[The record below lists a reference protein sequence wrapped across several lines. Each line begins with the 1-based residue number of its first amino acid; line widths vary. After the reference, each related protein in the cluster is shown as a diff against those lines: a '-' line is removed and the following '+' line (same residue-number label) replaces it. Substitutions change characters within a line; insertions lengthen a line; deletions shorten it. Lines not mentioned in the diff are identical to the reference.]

1 MYEDIRNMVHKERPA
16 QQRLA
21 SSMLVF
27 VTISLFA
34 LVLLGRETAV
44 SAVPANQTIQNQ
56 VAEQTSRTYLPL
68 SMNRY
73 DASLPTPL
81 FGVQLYGNTLPNNK
95 YFDDLV
101 DSGATWVRIPVMWNS
116 AEPERLDPPKEYN
129 WTAIDRALSAARTD
143 NGNLQIIGTIT
154 HAPEWAAPGIKAP
167 IYDEMLPDFVQFVQA
182 VVERYNGD
190 GINDALGSP
199 VVTYWEFYNEP
210 DAGERPGD
218 LRWGESGDKY
228 AEMLAAVYPAVKAAN
243 PQVKVVFGGIA
254 YDWFQDQGGPFVREF
269 LDDVLAAGGGQ
280 YFDIMN
286 FHSYPAFS
294 LNWTGQGPEGGPGLL
309 EKSNFIRNKLQNE
322 YGLYKPMIITEAG
335 WHSNN
340 PPNHPSNP
348 EIQARYVVKL
358 FTQSI
363 AADIDVMIWWMFYD
377 PGGGYWDN
385 GLVTNATPPA
395 RKLSYT
401 VYQNIVEELS
411 TTHYQRRLPPSE
423 TGNAKLEAYQFT
435 DWVHQRT
442 LYIAWLN
449 PVNGNE
455 GHPLLI
461 PATAA
466 TVKSME
472 GNLIGVIMDG
482 DDGIID
488 GKVTVTIGSRPIYI
502 EVKH

>member
-1 MYEDIRNMVHKERPA
+1 MMHNVRPA

-21 SSMLVF
+21 FSILVF
-27 VTISLFA
+27 ITIGLFA
-34 LVLLGRETAV
+34 FLLRGGETAV
-44 SAVPANQTIQNQ
+44 SAVPANQAIQNQ
-56 VAEQTSRTYLPL
+56 EITETNQAYLPL
-68 SMNRY
+68 LLNRY

-101 DSGATWVRIPVMWNS
+101 DSGATWVRIPVMWNL

-129 WTAIDRALSAARTD
+129 WIAIDRALSAARAD
-143 NGNLQIIGTIT
+143 AGNLQIIGTIT

-167 IYDEMLPDFVQFVQA
+167 IYVEMLPDFAQFVQA

-190 GINDALGSP
+190 GIKDAPGSP
-199 VVTYWEFYNEP
+199 VVTHWEFYNEP
-210 DAGERPGD
+210 DSGVRPD
-218 LRWGESGDKY
+218 DVRWGESGNKY
-228 AEMLAAVYPAVKAAN
+228 AQMLATVYPAVKAAN
-243 PQVKVVFGGIA
+243 PQAQVVFGGIA

-269 LDDVLAAGGGQ
+269 LDDVLTAGGGQ

-286 FHSYPAFS
+286 FHYYPAFS
-294 LNWTGQGPEGGPGLL
+294 INWTGQGPEGGPGLL

-335 WHSNN
+335 WHSDS
-340 PPNHPSNP
+340 PPNQPSNQ
-348 EIQARYVVKL
+348 ETQARYVVQL

-377 PGGGYWDN
+377 PGSGYWDN
-385 GLVTNATPPA
+385 GLVTNATPPV

-401 VYQNIVEELS
+401 VYQNMVKEIS
-411 TTHYQRRLPPSE
+411 PTHYQRRLPLSE
-423 TGNAKLEAYQFT
+423 TGNAKLEAYEFT
-435 DWVHQRT
+435 DWVYRRT

-449 PVNGNE
+449 PINGGE
-455 GHPLLI
+455 SHPLMI

-472 GNLIGVIMDG
+472 GNLLGVITDG

-488 GKVTVTIGSRPIYI
+488 GKVTVTIGARPIYI